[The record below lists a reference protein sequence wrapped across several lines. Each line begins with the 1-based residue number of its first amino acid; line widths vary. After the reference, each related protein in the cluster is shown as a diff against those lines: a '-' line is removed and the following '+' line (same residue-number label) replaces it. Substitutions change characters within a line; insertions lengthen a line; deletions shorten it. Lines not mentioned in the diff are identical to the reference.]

1 MRDYINIDPATVGIR
16 LVTELCAVVFQIVC
30 FSRLGANAYYFVP
43 KPVAVT
49 HNTTNG
55 TSVGAFEGGLV
66 NSKEPSLDSN
76 LVLLVTLVLFQFP
89 FLNGYIVFMYETCVI
104 GGVSG
109 PTGALR
115 VLLCLVMTGVQL
127 LAVLCATQLIFGV
140 QNAQD
145 PWKALT
151 WMVSK
156 EKLEASDDGRNMGSE
171 FLEEFVAV
179 TALLVGYV
187 HLTYLNFEYDKKQ
200 EARLFASPALLFA
213 KIEPVVRKLAVPMP
227 FILHVTLLVAGLL
240 RAFPT
245 AHLSPHVS
253 LYLAL
258 MGYTTWGAF
267 GWRMFGG
274 VVGFFVAYV
283 MFWGVYVR
291 SVEVHGKSWGGNARP
306 EGPPFAVLDSNQAGQ
321 AAEGPAALRRSETM
335 ASAGRT
341 AISFN
346 NAYRHVYHAI

>member
-1 MRDYINIDPATVGIR
+1 
-16 LVTELCAVVFQIVC
+16 
-30 FSRLGANAYYFVP
+30 
-43 KPVAVT
+43 
-49 HNTTNG
+49 
-55 TSVGAFEGGLV
+55 
-66 NSKEPSLDSN
+66 
-76 LVLLVTLVLFQFP
+76 VLFVTLVLFQFP
-89 FLNGYIVFMYETCVI
+89 YLNGYIVFMYETCVI
-104 GGVSG
+104 GRVSG

-127 LAVLCATQLIFGV
+127 LAVLCATQLIFAV

-145 PWKALT
+145 SWKALT
-151 WMVSK
+151 WMVSNQ
-156 EKLEASDDGRNMGSE
+156 KLEASDDGRNMGSE

-187 HLTYLNFEYDKKQ
+187 HLTYLNFQYNKKD
-200 EARLFASPALLFA
+200 EARLFRSRTHLFSRIDEAVQALPIPIA
-213 KIEPVVRKLAVPMP
+213 
-227 FILHVTLLVAGLL
+227 FILQVTLLVAGLL

-274 VVGFFVAYV
+274 IVGFLVAYV

-291 SVEVHGKSWGGNARP
+291 RTRVHKVKLGYIQDSDYFVVEGEEEVYDKPGSGATPVQRSQSSRDFNTPGGPGSAAATANSVRTRGQPTMGGTGN
-306 EGPPFAVLDSNQAGQ
+306 
-321 AAEGPAALRRSETM
+321 
-335 ASAGRT
+335 

>member
-1 MRDYINIDPATVGIR
+1 MDNVHGNLAETILIR
-16 LVTELCAVVFQIVC
+16 ALTELSAVFFQLCC
-30 FSRLGANAYYFVP
+30 FSRLGANDYYYV
-43 KPVAVT
+43 VDSSTGVSNAV
-49 HNTTNG
+49 HSN
-55 TSVGAFEGGLV
+55 
-66 NSKEPSLDSN
+66 EPSLAAN
-76 LVLLVTLVLFQFP
+76 LVLFVTLVVFQFP
-89 FLNGYIVFMYETCVI
+89 FLNGYIVLMYDTCVI
-104 GGVSG
+104 GRSNGWRFLG
-109 PTGALR
+109 
-115 VLLCLVMTGVQL
+115 CCFLVGVQL
-127 LAVLCATQLIFGV
+127 LAVFLAHLCILSV
-140 QNAQD
+140 QNSQQ
-145 PWKALT
+145 PWKGRIT
-151 WMVSK
+151 WMAPK
-156 EKLEASDDGRNMGSE
+156 QKLESTDEGRNGASE
-171 FLEEFVAV
+171 ILEEFVAV

-200 EARLFASPALLFA
+200 EARLFASPAHLFA

-306 EGPPFAVLDSNQAGQ
+306 EGPSFAVLDSNQASQ
-321 AAEGPAALRRSETM
+321 AAEGPPALRRSETM
-335 ASAGRT
+335 ASAGSRSDLYSRAGT